1 MILSTHA
8 SLAVRW
14 PPVSIPPD
22 TRRGCR
28 IWQPLRHRCYPALGL
43 SGAVNRGRKSAD
55 NRGLR
60 LDRAA
65 LVDLP
70 FIGADARVGLG
81 LALWLFAT
89 ADSMYVIALGA
100 MAAMIAD
107 PLQFVHSL
115 LPREPLS
122 TLQRFHEW
130 IHSKRRLTLEWG
142 LSSQIASLRGNPL
155 ARGFAA

>member
-8 SLAVRW
+8 IVGGAIASLCPSQLAAVVGFGSHFAIDAIPHWDYQVR
-14 PPVSIPPD
+14 SIAVG
-22 TRRGCR
+22 RG
-28 IWQPLRHRCYPALGL
+28 
-43 SGAVNRGRKSAD
+43 AD

-70 FIGADARVGLG
+70 FIGTDACVGLG
-81 LALWLFAT
+81 LALWLFPT

-130 IHSKRRLTLEWG
+130 MHSKRRLTLEWG
-142 LSSQIASLRGNPL
+142 LSSQIASLL
-155 ARGFAA
+155 VSLVARGFAA